1 MMQDS
6 RLAIFGGDP
15 VCKSPWPTWPRADK
29 NTEINIKD
37 VLYSG
42 KWTISGP
49 SIERKSYEKQFAEA
63 YSKFH
68 DVLYCVPS
76 SNGSSALTIALEA
89 LNVKKGMEV
98 LVPGLTWVAC
108 ATSVVGIGS
117 IPILVDI
124 EPDSLCMSLEEAKKK
139 ISNKTAAIILV
150 HTYCSI
156 ADIKGFIALSEEL
169 NIPIIED
176 CSHSHGAIFEG
187 RRVGTF
193 GKIGVFSMQQS
204 KVLTSGEGGACIT
217 NDFHLYKTM
226 QQLRADGRC
235 YKSTPLDYGQM
246 ELEEVGLVQGRNHC
260 MSEFHA
266 SILLDRLKHLDA
278 ENKTREENANY
289 LTSLLVQIGDIMPLY
304 RRMGVNRLTYYQ
316 YCVRLN
322 LKKFRFPIEFIAQA
336 MSCELGILISPIY
349 KPLNNNILYN
359 PLASSQVPDSET
371 GKSQYDPKQYFLP
384 NAEKSYNE
392 CLVIPHN
399 VLLGDKSDMKC
410 IAEAFSKVKEYCLV
424 NERI

>member
-1 MMQDS
+1 MCGS
-6 RLAIFGGDP
+6 TSLAMFGGEP
-15 VCKSPWPTWPRADK
+15 IRKSPWPTWPRADE
-29 NTEINIKD
+29 NTEKNIKD

-42 KWTISGP
+42 KWAISGP
-49 SIERKSYEKQFAEA
+49 YIGRKSYENQFAEA
-63 YSKFH
+63 YSEFH
-68 DVLYCVPS
+68 DVKYCVPS

-89 LNVKKGMEV
+89 LNVKNGMEV

-108 ATSVVGIGS
+108 ASSVVGIGA

-124 EPDSLCMSLEEAKKK
+124 EPEALCMSLEDAKRK
-139 ISNKTAAIILV
+139 ISKNTAAIILV

-156 ADIKGFIALSEEL
+156 ADIKGFVKLSEEL

-176 CSHSHGAIFEG
+176 CSHAHGAIFEG

-193 GKIGVFSMQQS
+193 GKISVFSMQQS

-217 NDFHLYKTM
+217 NDFNLYKRM
-226 QQLRADGRC
+226 QQFRADGRC
-235 YKSTPLDYGQM
+235 YINTPLAYGQM
-246 ELEEVGLVQGRNHC
+246 ELEEVGLVQGRNYC

-289 LTSLLVQIGDIMPLY
+289 LTSLLLQIGDITPLS
-304 RRMGVNRLTYYQ
+304 RRAGVNRLTYYQ

-322 LKKFRFPIEFIAQA
+322 IEAFGNSIDAIAQA
-336 MSCELGILISPIY
+336 LSFELGISINAVY

-359 PLASSQVPDSET
+359 PLSSPQISDLET
-371 GKSQYDPKQYFLP
+371 IRALYNPKYYRLP
-384 NAEKSYNE
+384 VAEKASKE

-399 VLLGDKSDMKC
+399 VLLGDKSDMED
-410 IAEAFSKVKEYCLV
+410 IAEAFAKVKKNSLTL
-424 NERI
+424 